1 VSGARTDALIAA
13 LAADARPIAPLAPPL
28 HRALTILGAIVVVS
42 LVAIAWR
49 GDVGGLLARYAGREH
64 MMALESIAMLATG
77 VLAVVGAFFLSIPGT
92 SRRWMLAPVVP
103 FVAWVTLSGAGCYDH
118 FLRNSASGWGL
129 GHSIDCLLFILAVS
143 LVLAIPLIWRLSR
156 ASPIDPLPV
165 AILGGLGTAS
175 LAALLLQFFHP
186 FAVTFLDL
194 GVHLFA
200 IILVVAAMA
209 AFRRGALV
217 R

>member
-1 VSGARTDALIAA
+1 MSAARTDAVIAA
-13 LAADARPIAPLAPPL
+13 IAADARPIRPLAPPL
-28 HRALTILGAIVVVS
+28 NRALRILGIIVLVS

-49 GDVGGLLARYAGREH
+49 GDVSGLLARYAGREH

-77 VLAVVGAFFLSIPGT
+77 MLAVVAAFFRSIPGA

-129 GHSIDCLLFILAVS
+129 GHSIDCLLFILGVS
-143 LVLAIPLIWRLSR
+143 LVLAVPLIWRLSR

-165 AILGGLGTAS
+165 AVLGGLGTAS

-194 GVHLFA
+194 GVHLLA
-200 IILVVAAMA
+200 IFLVVALMA
-209 AFRRGALV
+209 GFRRRALV